1 VKHIFISPHFDD
13 AIGSCGAAISRLRRC
28 EEAVIVYT
36 VFAGASSPPFS
47 DLAVELHAQWGCGDS
62 PVPARAEEDAW
73 ACRALD
79 CIQQLGDVP
88 EALYRKSGQGTFLY
102 PDEGALFGPSAPE
115 DADLHLRI
123 SQDLAREFLKA
134 DVCFYAPLGA
144 GRHVD
149 HVITFRA
156 GLEWLQ
162 QGYPISFYRDFY
174 YADCDCP
181 HLAEREFQISPQPSS
196 ALDLER
202 KLRAFSCYKSQIPML
217 FKDSARA
224 LAYFERREQES
235 QNQKPF
241 EETFWKLMTPSPRLN
256 SVALESVPNRERRGP
271 SSFDPA

>member
-1 VKHIFISPHFDD
+1 M
-13 AIGSCGAAISRLRRC
+13 SRLRRC
-28 EEAVIVYT
+28 GEAVIVHT

-47 DLAVELHAQWGCGDS
+47 NFAVELHTQWGCGNS

-79 CIQQLGDVP
+79 CIQQLGNIP

-102 PDEGALFGPSAPE
+102 PDEGALFGPLAPE

-123 SQDLAREFLKA
+123 SQDLAREFPEA
-134 DVCFYAPLGA
+134 DLCFYAPLGA

-162 QGYPISFYRDFY
+162 RGYPISFYRDFS

-181 HLAEREFQISPQPSS
+181 HLAGHPFQISPQPSS
-196 ALDLER
+196 TLDLER
-202 KLRAFSCYKSQIPML
+202 KLKAFFCYKSQIAML
-217 FKDSARA
+217 FKDSAGA
-224 LAYFERREQES
+224 LAYFERRKQEPGD
-235 QNQKPF
+235 QNPF
-241 EETFWKLMTPSPRLN
+241 EETFWKPMTPSPMLN
-256 SVALESVPNRERRGP
+256 SRAFESAPSREKRDPN
-271 SSFDPA
+271 SSDQT